1 MRAPQVGL
9 FLATFIATLHTC
21 QAQIMSVD
29 LGHEFFKVGLMRQ
42 GQPLEIVLNSHSKRK
57 TTTVVSYFDTIRTFG
72 DDALV
77 HQGKAPAKTPLF
89 FHSLLGDN
97 FTSDAIAPGGAWW
110 NKFGLGDKF
119 YSYKLEYDADR
130 GTPLFQISGEN
141 ATHGEEV
148 LAAILHYAKCMA
160 EESADGKPVK
170 DTVITVPS
178 DATLRQRQAIVAA
191 AEIAGLR
198 LLSLVHETSSFAV
211 QRAVDYTP
219 EKGANELMVFYNL
232 GSRKTE
238 VSVVRF
244 GARSAGMVA
253 GKMAPDITVVGSAV
267 DFSIGGH
274 LMDLKIANKMLATFK
289 EKFPKSAEGID
300 KSPRALRKL
309 LSQAQKSKAILSS
322 NKVAPFNVESLFDDI
337 DFQAMIKR
345 EDFEDMCKEMFDR
358 LTVPLE
364 KALQMANATLAD
376 IHGVEVVGGAW
387 RVPKVQSILT
397 DYLESGEKKLPLGQ
411 HLNGEEAGALGAA
424 LVAANSSS
432 SFRVKKIF
440 FSDFSAHEYAVQVVS
455 LSGDWEKN
463 YTILYPAGSPLG
475 GKKKLTFNLE
485 EDFAIKIFENGVLIT
500 EYTVTGLKDVLEGKW
515 SGYNLTAPPKVS
527 ATVPLAMSGII
538 EVKTP
543 TATVEE
549 NYWVNV
555 TVPKAKNISNATN
568 ASNASKSDATGDAN
582 ASEEET
588 PKEDTTTT
596 DEAPAA
602 DESKED
608 STEETPKDNASNE
621 SNASSPKEEV
631 EIIQKLKKKK
641 HDKKLT
647 LTRTDY
653 LPKPLSDEQ
662 IKEMRAT
669 MEKVKSS
676 EEEVLAVAGMK
687 NELEASI
694 YGSREKLER
703 EDIIKVSTEEQRE
716 ELTKLLAEYEDWMY
730 EAGATASDYSTRLS
744 NLQALLAPM
753 DERAMELEFRADL
766 PDTVKEYVENMKET
780 KVFIEKNMTW
790 VNATKVEKVA
800 KEQEE
805 FEEWWNKKHE
815 SQAQLPLHEAPA
827 YTKAEVMEKL
837 NKLSRDWDK
846 LKKIK
851 KPKEPKKPKAK
862 NATNASAKAD
872 PGPKLPETVE
882 EVEKELATITEQKGA
897 AVEAEDYDKA
907 EALKKR
913 EKLLKTHLE
922 TLKESAA
929 SGADAASGAEK
940 SEL

>member
-1 MRAPQVGL
+1 EIGHVEHPEWFPGDATQYSEGDFQALLHQHGEVQCSRPCAQTSVSLLETADSAAVRRAAANADETFGL
-9 FLATFIATLHTC
+9 RQAEFMAVMENIWAPKAMTGDAPVTRELSKTDCQEAQAGSMCFHAVEWLRKSGIAKHPTWYPSLTPRSSPKDVQALLHTLHKADC
-21 QAQIMSVD
+21 AQPCEEVRAELASRDDEVVEIDDHGRQVKSQAFELDEPSCGTTKPGEWCYQSIQWLKNAGLRKHPDWYPKLSTQSSIEDFQTV
-29 LGHEFFKVGLMRQ
+29 LHKQGKVGCLLPCKEGETATVGLMRQ

-555 TVPKAKNISNATN
+555 TVPKASTI
-568 ASNASKSDATGDAN
+568 
-582 ASEEET
+582 
-588 PKEDTTTT
+588 
-596 DEAPAA
+596 A
-602 DESKED
+602 DVCRF
-608 STEETPKDNASNE
+608 
-621 SNASSPKEEV
+621 SPSPV
-631 EIIQKLKKKK
+631 CRVLRCVFAIG
-641 HDKKLT
+641 
-647 LTRTDY
+647 
-653 LPKPLSDEQ
+653 
-662 IKEMRAT
+662 RA
-669 MEKVKSS
+669 
-676 EEEVLAVAGMK
+676 L
-687 NELEASI
+687 
-694 YGSREKLER
+694 
-703 EDIIKVSTEEQRE
+703 
-716 ELTKLLAEYEDWMY
+716 
-730 EAGATASDYSTRLS
+730 
-744 NLQALLAPM
+744 
-753 DERAMELEFRADL
+753 
-766 PDTVKEYVENMKET
+766 
-780 KVFIEKNMTW
+780 
-790 VNATKVEKVA
+790 
-800 KEQEE
+800 
-805 FEEWWNKKHE
+805 
-815 SQAQLPLHEAPA
+815 
-827 YTKAEVMEKL
+827 
-837 NKLSRDWDK
+837 
-846 LKKIK
+846 
-851 KPKEPKKPKAK
+851 
-862 NATNASAKAD
+862 
-872 PGPKLPETVE
+872 
-882 EVEKELATITEQKGA
+882 
-897 AVEAEDYDKA
+897 
-907 EALKKR
+907 
-913 EKLLKTHLE
+913 
-922 TLKESAA
+922 
-929 SGADAASGAEK
+929 
-940 SEL
+940 